1 MTTTTP
7 QTEQRETSVGA
18 VFRLA
23 WPVMVSMLSY
33 TAMSVIDTLFVSRL
47 GTDPLAAVGLAAIV
61 VFFTQ
66 SFGAG
71 LMGGVRVLVSQATG
85 AEDPQTAA
93 RLGWQVLWLALPL
106 GVLMSLMSLA
116 PPDLFFLLGAGDQVA
131 EYADRFF
138 SIRILGAP
146 LVLLNIGISA
156 YFQGR
161 GDTVTPMQ
169 ATLVGNGINLALDP
183 LLIFGLWGFPA
194 LGVAGAAL
202 ATITAMGI
210 QVVYLAYRAWPHLQ
224 NAPKSLDPTLLR
236 ATLEMGVPI
245 GVRYTLD
252 MGSFVVFSSMITHVG
267 AIELAAHVIVVR
279 ICSVSF
285 LPGHAVGE
293 AAGVLVGQFVG
304 AERPHLARPV
314 VHSAL
319 KLAVAIMATWGVI
332 FMLIPEFLIAP
343 FDTEPAVAQVA
354 ASLLMLAAA
363 FQLFDA
369 IVMAVTGG
377 LNGAGDTRWVMAISL
392 LGAWLIKVP
401 GAYVGV
407 FILEMGAM
415 GAWAGFTFEL
425 SILSGVLLY
434 RLRGK
439 AWLRGAALKATG

>member
-1 MTTTTP
+1 MSAR
-7 QTEQRETSVGA
+7 EQRETSVAA
-18 VFRLA
+18 VYRLA

-47 GTDPLAAVGLAAIV
+47 GTAPLAAVGLAAIV

-85 AEDPQTAA
+85 ARDTLTAA

-106 GVLMSLMSLA
+106 GVAMSLMSLA
-116 PPDLFFLLGAGDQVA
+116 PPDIFYVLGADEQVA

-146 LVLLNIGISA
+146 LVLLNIGMSA

-161 GDTVTPMQ
+161 GDTVTPMKV
-169 ATLVGNGINLALDP
+169 TLVGNTINLSLDP
-183 LLIFGLWGFPA
+183 LLIFGLWGFPE

-202 ATITAMGI
+202 ATVTAMAV
-210 QVVYLAYRAWPHLQ
+210 QVTYLAYRAWPALRIA
-224 NAPKSLDPTLLR
+224 APTADRAMLR
-236 ATLEMGVPI
+236 AVLNMGVPI
-245 GVRYTLD
+245 GVRYALA
-252 MGSFVVFSSMITHVG
+252 MGSFVVFSSMITHAG
-267 AIELAAHVIVVR
+267 AVELAAHVIVVR

-304 AERPHLARPV
+304 AEKPQLARPV
-314 VHSAL
+314 VHSAT
-319 KLAVAIMATWGVI
+319 KLAVGIMASWGII
-332 FMLIPEFLIAP
+332 FMVIPELLIMP
-343 FDTEPAVAQVA
+343 FDTELAVAQVA
-354 ASLLMLAAA
+354 ARLLLLAAA

-377 LNGAGDTRWVMAISL
+377 LNGAGDTRWVMVVSL

-401 GAYVGV
+401 GAYIGV
-407 FILEMGAM
+407 FILDMGAM
-415 GAWAGFTFEL
+415 GAWAGFTVEL
-425 SILSGVLLY
+425 FILSAVLLH

-439 AWLRGAALKATG
+439 AWLRGAALKTTG

>member
-1 MTTTTP
+1 MTTN
-7 QTEQRETSVGA
+7 EQDKRETSVAA
-18 VFRLA
+18 VFNLA

-47 GTDPLAAVGLAAIV
+47 GTSPLAAVGLAEIV
-61 VFFTQ
+61 VFFTK
-66 SFGAG
+66 SLGAG
-71 LMGGVRVLVSQATG
+71 LMGGVRLLVSQSTRAN
-85 AEDPQTAA
+85 DPDTAA

-106 GVLMSLMSLA
+106 GVVMSLMSLA
-116 PPDLFFLLGAGDQVA
+116 PPDIFFVLGADDQVA

-146 LVLLNIGISA
+146 LVLLNIGVSA

-169 ATLVGNGINLALDP
+169 ATLVGNGINLSLDP

-202 ATITAMGI
+202 ATVTAMSV
-210 QVVYLAYRAWPHLQ
+210 QVVYLAYRAWPHLRR
-224 NAPKSLDPTLLR
+224 APKGADKTLLS
-236 ATLEMGVPI
+236 AILEMGVPI

-267 AIELAAHVIVVR
+267 AIQLAAHVIVVR

-304 AERPHLARPV
+304 ADRPHLARPV
-314 VHSAL
+314 VHSAI
-319 KLAVAIMATWGVI
+319 KLAVGIMASWGVI
-332 FMLIPEFLIAP
+332 FMLIPELLIMP
-343 FDTEPAVAQVA
+343 FGTEPDVAQVA
-354 ASLLMLAAA
+354 ASLLLLAAA

-377 LNGAGDTRWVMAISL
+377 LNGAGDTRWVMVISL

-415 GAWAGFTFEL
+415 GAWAGFTIEL
-425 SILSGVLLY
+425 SILSVVLLY

-439 AWLRGAALKATG
+439 AWLRGAALKTTG

>member
-1 MTTTTP
+1 MSAR
-7 QTEQRETSVGA
+7 EQRETSVAA
-18 VFRLA
+18 VYRLA

-47 GTDPLAAVGLAAIV
+47 GTAPLAAVGLAAIV

-85 AEDPQTAA
+85 ARDTLTAA

-106 GVLMSLMSLA
+106 GVAMSLMSLA
-116 PPDLFFLLGAGDQVA
+116 PPDIFYVLGADEQVA

-146 LVLLNIGISA
+146 LVLLNIGMSA

-161 GDTVTPMQ
+161 GDTVTPMKV
-169 ATLVGNGINLALDP
+169 TLVGNTINLSLDP
-183 LLIFGLWGFPA
+183 LLIFGLWGFPE

-202 ATITAMGI
+202 ATVTAMAV
-210 QVVYLAYRAWPHLQ
+210 QVTYLAYRAWPALRIA
-224 NAPKSLDPTLLR
+224 APTADRAMLR
-236 ATLEMGVPI
+236 AVLNMGVPI
-245 GVRYTLD
+245 GVRYALA
-252 MGSFVVFSSMITHVG
+252 MGSFVVFSSMITHAG
-267 AIELAAHVIVVR
+267 AVELAAHVIVVR

-304 AERPHLARPV
+304 AEKPHLARPV
-314 VHSAL
+314 VHSAM
-319 KLAVAIMATWGVI
+319 KLAVGIMASWGII
-332 FMLIPEFLIAP
+332 FMVIPELLIMP
-343 FDTEPAVAQVA
+343 FDTELAVAQVA
-354 ASLLMLAAA
+354 ARLLLLAAA

-377 LNGAGDTRWVMAISL
+377 LNGAGDTRWVMVVSL

-401 GAYVGV
+401 SAYIGV
-407 FILEMGAM
+407 FILDMGAM
-415 GAWAGFTFEL
+415 GAWAGFTVEL
-425 SILSGVLLY
+425 FILSAVLLH

-439 AWLRGAALKATG
+439 AWLRGAALKTTG

>member
-1 MTTTTP
+1 MTTPTP
-7 QTEQRETSVGA
+7 ESEQRETSVAA
-18 VFRLA
+18 VFHLA

-33 TAMSVIDTLFVSRL
+33 TAMSVIDTLFVARL
-47 GTDPLAAVGLAAIV
+47 GTAPLAAVGLAAIV

-85 AEDPQTAA
+85 AQDPATAA
-93 RLGWQVLWLALPL
+93 RLGWQVGWLALPL
-106 GVLMSLMSLA
+106 GVAMSLMSLA
-116 PPDLFFLLGAGDQVA
+116 PPDIFFVLGAEEQVA

-146 LVLLNIGISA
+146 LVLLNIGVSA

-169 ATLVGNGINLALDP
+169 ATLLGNGINLALDP

-202 ATITAMGI
+202 ATITAMGV
-210 QVVYLAYRAWPHLQ
+210 QVVYLAYRAWPHLKD
-224 NAPKSLDPTLLR
+224 APKSGDKHLLR
-236 ATLEMGVPI
+236 AILDMGVPI

-293 AAGVLVGQFVG
+293 AAGVLVGQFIG
-304 AERPHLARPV
+304 ADRPHLARPV
-314 VHSAL
+314 VRSAI
-319 KLAVAIMATWGVI
+319 KLAVGIMASWGAV
-332 FMLIPEFLIAP
+332 FMLIPELLIMP
-343 FDTEPAVAQVA
+343 FDTEPAVTQVA
-354 ASLLMLAAA
+354 SSILLVAAA

-377 LNGAGDTRWVMAISL
+377 LNGAGDTRWVMMISL

-407 FILEMGAM
+407 FIFELGAM
-415 GAWAGFTFEL
+415 GAWAAFTTEL
-425 SILSGVLLY
+425 TILSAILLY

-439 AWLRGAALKATG
+439 AWLRGAALKPTG